1 MKKIISMLLALM
13 LICAFCVPAF
23 ATYEEP
29 IELVPGERIEISGG
43 NYIIKGDYLGTI
55 EVKDLI
61 LYNGTL
67 TLGPNAYVVVTDNFI
82 NYGGTINLFG
92 GCLDI
97 SSTKNLELAELP
109 NMIIRA
115 RCCGGGVVGR
125 ERINSLFIKDSE
137 HLYEDGVCIACG
149 VVCPHYLF
157 GTDGKCIEC
166 DVECPHTQTHTHTA
180 IVCDCCG
187 KEIESTATGSVLS
200 QGYPEIVYGIG
211 GLAVGFFAAMLIFRK
226 KKVAVSSTAADD
238 EE

>member
-29 IELVPGERIEISGG
+29 IELVPGESIEISGG
-43 NYIIKGDYLGTI
+43 NYIIKGDNPGTII

-61 LYNGTL
+61 LYSGTL
-67 TLGPNAYVVVTDNFI
+67 TLGPNAYVAVTDNFI
-82 NYGGTINLFG
+82 NYCGTINLFG

-97 SSTKNLELAELP
+97 FRTKNLELAELP
-109 NMIIRA
+109 NMIISTN
-115 RCCGGGVVGR
+115 CCSGVVIGR
-125 ERINSLFIKDSE
+125 QRINSLFIKE
-137 HLYEDGVCIACG
+137 CNHLYEDGVCIACG
-149 VVCPHYLF
+149 VVCPHEF

-166 DVECPHTQTHTHTA
+166 DVECPHTQTHMGT
-180 IVCDCCG
+180 ICDCCG
-187 KEIESTATGSVLS
+187 KEIESTSTGSILS